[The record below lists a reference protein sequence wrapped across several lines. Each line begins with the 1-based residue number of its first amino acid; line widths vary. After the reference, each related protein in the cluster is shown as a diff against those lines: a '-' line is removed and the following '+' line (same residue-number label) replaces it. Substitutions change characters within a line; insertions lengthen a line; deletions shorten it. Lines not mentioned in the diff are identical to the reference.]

1 MWHLFNLYIISWW
14 SNSFALV
21 WTSTR
26 LTCSSFGRVTN
37 QSLSMM
43 PIPPFIID
51 GIVGSGRGGEVR
63 GEILTAR
70 VDFSCQS
77 LQLPLLSI
85 CQRGVRMVMCVGEQ
99 SIVLLQIYKCGILWR
114 SISARRR
121 LLHALAAHTFSF
133 RSMKRSGRRSFGVSS
148 RASAP
153 WVGSAVRFYLQHH
166 RCEEHIEILS
176 VDDMR
181 TTKPG
186 IGLVRIVEVV
196 ASPWTPFPSLHS
208 FNTRAIFAQTTK
220 RPVNNAIHLTESGT
234 CGTQCYRAS
243 KRAAEL
249 SQSHDLYETKR
260 ISDG

>member
-1 MWHLFNLYIISWW
+1 
-14 SNSFALV
+14 
-21 WTSTR
+21 
-26 LTCSSFGRVTN
+26 
-37 QSLSMM
+37 
-43 PIPPFIID
+43 
-51 GIVGSGRGGEVR
+51 
-63 GEILTAR
+63 
-70 VDFSCQS
+70 
-77 LQLPLLSI
+77 
-85 CQRGVRMVMCVGEQ
+85 MCVDEQ
-99 SIVLLQIYKCGILWR
+99 SIVLLQIYKCGMLWR

-176 VDDMR
+176 VDSTR

-186 IGLVRIVEVV
+186 IGLVRVVEMV
-196 ASPWTPFPSLHS
+196 ASPSTRFHS
-208 FNTRAIFAQTTK
+208 FNKRAIFAQTTK
-220 RPVNNAIHLTESGT
+220 RPDNNAIHLTES
-234 CGTQCYRAS
+234 GTQCYRAS